1 MPGALSDFLDS
12 LGNLMGRKTLK
23 QASGEATAAPAPP
36 GAPSGIDIGA
46 MAQKQ
51 ADAAR
56 ATKNAPPAKSTTNKK
71 SQAANA
77 YNWEDNE

>member
-1 MPGALSDFLDS
+1 MPGALDDFLDS

-23 QASGEATAAPAPP
+23 QASGEKTAPP
-36 GAPSGIDIGA
+36 TPPSAPSGIDIGA

-56 ATKNAPPAKSTTNKK
+56 STKNAPPVKSTTKKK